1 MPCASPCRP
10 SHCEKT
16 VNRATRFWTSTV
28 GKKLVMAVSGI
39 IMIGFLILH
48 AAGNLQIFEGAPRL
62 NGYSA
67 FLHGPANEL
76 LWVVRVVLLV
86 AVTAHIVAA
95 YQLTMVDRA
104 ARPVPYAQR
113 KLQAATIGS
122 RTMRVGGV
130 LLALFIV
137 LHILHFTTLTLRP
150 APMVEGDVYDNAI
163 ASFRIWWVTAF
174 YVIAMLA
181 LGLHLYHGA
190 WSSARTLG
198 FEQGHAD
205 VFRRPVAV
213 ALAVLLW
220 AGFTIVPVA
229 VFFHWVS

>member
-1 MPCASPCRP
+1 M
-10 SHCEKT
+10 
-16 VNRATRFWTSTV
+16 NRATRFWRSTV
-28 GKKLVMAVSGI
+28 GKKIVMALSGI

-48 AAGNLQIFEGAPRL
+48 AAGNLQLFESADRL
-62 NGYSA
+62 NTYSA

-76 LWVVRVVLLV
+76 LWVVRIVLLV
-86 AVTAHIVAA
+86 AVIAHIVSA
-95 YQLTMVDRA
+95 YQLTMLDRA

-137 LHILHFTTLTLRP
+137 LHILHFTTLTLQP
-150 APMVEGDVYDNAI
+150 APMAGGDVYGNVI

-174 YVIAMLA
+174 YVIAMIA

-198 FEQGHAD
+198 FEQGHSD
-205 VFRRPVAV
+205 PFRRPVAV
-213 ALAVLLW
+213 TLALLIW

>member
-1 MPCASPCRP
+1 M
-10 SHCEKT
+10 
-16 VNRATRFWTSTV
+16 NRASRFWRSTV
-28 GKKLVMAVSGI
+28 GKKIVMAVSGL

-48 AAGNLQIFEGAPRL
+48 VAGNLQIFEGANKL
-62 NGYSA
+62 NTYSA

-76 LWVVRVVLLV
+76 LWVVRIVLIV
-86 AVTAHIVAA
+86 AVAAHLVSA
-95 YQLTMVDRA
+95 YQLTMLDRA
-104 ARPVPYAQR
+104 ARPVPYAQQ

-130 LLALFIV
+130 LLLAFIV
-137 LHILHFTTLTLRP
+137 VHILHFTTLTVQP
-150 APMVEGDVYDNAI
+150 APMVPGDVYGNAI

-174 YVIAMLA
+174 YVIAMIA

-198 FEQGHAD
+198 FEQGNANP
-205 VFRRPVAV
+205 FRRPVALT
-213 ALAVLLW
+213 LAVVLW

-229 VFFHWVS
+229 VYFRWVS